1 MGDGRRPR
9 SADRAGVASQAK
21 LLAQR
26 GDIEEAERLATR
38 GGRAGGRTDY
48 LDVHARALEDL
59 AEVLRLAGKPQ
70 ESASRLEEAMRL
82 FELKGN
88 IVAVAGAKAR
98 LEALAAAAPPPG

>member
-1 MGDGRRPR
+1 MF
-9 SADRAGVASQAK
+9 AD
-21 LLAQR
+21 AQ
-26 GDIEEAERLATR
+26 
-38 GGRAGGRTDY
+38 
-48 LDVHARALEDL
+48 LEDL

-88 IVAVAGAKAR
+88 IVAFAGAKAR